1 MNNEQVIKPK
11 KTLRQDIL
19 AMRAVLKIRTVI
31 SASGIRVLLS
41 PARTACIMKREIDYD
56 SV

>member
-41 PARTACIMKREIDYD
+41 PARTACIMKKEIDYD